1 MNKLVLS
8 VILFLGFTSLSEA
21 QVREWSW
28 SAGFGVSKHYFY
40 SVTDYLSGFGDNI
53 DRGQSAITTELRL
66 NKDFYGIFG
75 IGLTFNFDYT
85 TLNQS
90 IAGNEQSYGYSAH
103 IFSLYP
109 YWIIASEK
117 QYHWVAGIQT
127 GKISYGLSTTGVG
140 AFLPKSISGNG
151 WLFGLR
157 SDVDLLTG
165 EITFFQ
171 LSGGLQV
178 KTSESVKRGNS
189 SFNFKSLDAW
199 VRMGVIY
206 DI

>member
-1 MNKLVLS
+1 MKRILLFLS
-8 VILFLGFTSLSEA
+8 ILFCFTVSNA
-21 QVREWSW
+21 QVRDWSW

-53 DRGQSAITTELRL
+53 ERGQSAITTEIRL

-75 IGLTFNFDYT
+75 LGLSYNFDYT

-90 IAGNEQSYGYSAH
+90 VAGNEQSYGYSAH

-109 YWIIASEK
+109 YWILASEK
-117 QYHWVAGIQT
+117 QYHWITGIQA
-127 GKISYGLSTTGVG
+127 GKISFGLSTTGVN
-140 AFLPKSISGNG
+140 APLPKSLSGNG
-151 WLFGLR
+151 WLIGLR

-178 KTSESVKRGNS
+178 KTSDNVKRGNS